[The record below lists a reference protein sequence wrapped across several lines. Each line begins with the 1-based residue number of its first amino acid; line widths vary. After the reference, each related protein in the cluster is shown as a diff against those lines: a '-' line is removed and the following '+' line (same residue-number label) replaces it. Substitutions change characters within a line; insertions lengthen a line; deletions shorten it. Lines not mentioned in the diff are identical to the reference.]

1 MSGAAILSS
10 NNFSY
15 TIKEHAKKAHLFP
28 RWVYERAG
36 FTCRRHFLKEDELLF
51 NGVKYSR
58 TAADSILGR
67 MGWTIEEE
75 RIPRTSGL
83 LIRVTRVYHNGVLC
97 SR

>member
-1 MSGAAILSS
+1 MSEAAILSS

-15 TIKEHAKKAHLFP
+15 AIKEPAKKANL
-28 RWVYERAG
+28 
-36 FTCRRHFLKEDELLF
+36 ELLF